1 VTGIGEAVGESEAL
15 AAAMEA
21 EHAAIFGY
29 GAVGARLDR
38 SGQAACRQAE
48 AAHRD
53 RRDALTARMR
63 AASATPPVGAPA
75 YELPFPVSDRESA
88 LRLAVHL
95 EEGTA
100 RVWRQAL
107 PVTSGEN
114 RRFAVTALMD
124 CAVRAARWRRT
135 AGTLPATVP
144 FPGAPA

>member
-1 VTGIGEAVGESEAL
+1 VTEEIGENEAF

-29 GAVGARLDR
+29 GAVGAHLDR
-38 SGQAACRQAE
+38 SGQTASRQAE

-63 AASATPPVGAPA
+63 AASATPPIAAPA

-100 RVWRQAL
+100 RAWRQAL
-107 PVTSGEN
+107 PVTSGDS
-114 RRFAVTALMD
+114 RRFAVAALMD
-124 CAVRAARWRRT
+124 GAVRAARWRRT

>member
-1 VTGIGEAVGESEAL
+1 VTAEIGETEAL
-15 AAAMEA
+15 TAAMEA

-29 GAVGARLDR
+29 GAVGGHLDR
-38 SGQAACRQAE
+38 AGQTACRQAE

-63 AASATPPVGAPA
+63 AASAAPPPAAPA

-100 RVWRQAL
+100 RAWRQAL
-107 PVTSGEN
+107 PATSGES
-114 RRFAVTALMD
+114 RRFAVAALID
-124 CAVRAARWRRT
+124 GAVRAARWRRT

>member
-1 VTGIGEAVGESEAL
+1 
-15 AAAMEA
+15 
-21 EHAAIFGY
+21 
-29 GAVGARLDR
+29 
-38 SGQAACRQAE
+38 
-48 AAHRD
+48 
-53 RRDALTARMR
+53 MR
-63 AASATPPVGAPA
+63 AASASPPPGAPA
-75 YELPFPVSDRESA
+75 YELPFPVGDRDSA

-100 RVWRQAL
+100 RAWRQAL
-107 PVTSGEN
+107 PATSGDS